1 LAVDVARLS
10 KIPLFDDL
18 PEDQLASLALWLDEE
33 ATKAGRGV
41 THEGTSGYAF
51 FVIEEGEA
59 RVMRGD
65 EELRR
70 LGPGD
75 FFGEAAILG
84 DGRRTADV
92 VAETDLELLAMFGT
106 RFRALQME
114 MPELAAMIE
123 ATMHERLER

>member
-1 LAVDVARLS
+1 MPSPPR
-10 KIPLFDDL
+10 
-18 PEDQLASLALWLDEE
+18 E
-33 ATKAGRGV
+33 R
-41 THEGTSGYAF
+41 SGNAF
-51 FVIEEGEA
+51 FVIEHGET
-59 RVMRGD
+59 RVMHGH

-75 FFGEAAILG
+75 FFGEVAILG

-106 RFRALQME
+106 HFRVLQME

-123 ATMHERLER
+123 ATMRERLDR

>member
-1 LAVDVARLS
+1 MSQATKKSGKGNSHGVISEVSAYLTV
-10 KIPLFDDL
+10 KPGH
-18 PEDQLASLALWLDEE
+18 EEE
-33 ATKAGRGV
+33 ARAGHAV
-41 THEGTSGYAF
+41 TYEGASGYAF
-51 FVIEEGEA
+51 FVIEQGEA
-59 RVMRGD
+59 RVMHGD

-106 RFRALQME
+106 RFRVLQME

-123 ATMHERLER
+123 ATMRERLDR

>member
-1 LAVDVARLS
+1 MASRTRDERVRVLR
-10 KIPLFDDL
+10 
-18 PEDQLASLALWLDEE
+18 DQ
-33 ATKAGRGV
+33 
-41 THEGTSGYAF
+41 
-51 FVIEEGEA
+51 EGEA

-65 EELRR
+65 EEFRR

-106 RFRALQME
+106 RFR
-114 MPELAAMIE
+114 PC
-123 ATMHERLER
+123 RWRCRRSPR

>member
-1 LAVDVARLS
+1 MLPRLS

-18 PEDQLASLALWLDEE
+18 PEDQLASLASWLDEE
-33 ATKAGRGV
+33 GTKAGHGV

-51 FVIEEGEA
+51 FVIEEGQA
-59 RVMRGD
+59 RVLHGD

-70 LGPGD
+70 LGRGD

>member
-1 LAVDVARLS
+1 MAVDVARLS
-10 KIPLFDDL
+10 EVPLFDDL
-18 PEDQLASLALWLDEE
+18 SEDQRSSLASWLDEE
-33 ATKAGRGV
+33 ETRAGHAV
-41 THEGTSGYAF
+41 TYEGASGYAF
-51 FVIEEGEA
+51 FVIEQGEA
-59 RVMRGD
+59 RVMHGD

-106 RFRALQME
+106 RFRVLQME

-123 ATMHERLER
+123 ATMRERLDR